1 MNALNSNRLDQAL
14 LRYWM
19 PALIAGILALI
30 AFVFIGQTP
39 IPRALGMAASIT
51 GMALM
56 LRRFDPLLAI
66 LGSLS
71 LAFSPAFWLQTGAGE
86 TTTAALLGIGL
97 LIGVGLIIL
106 LIWFAHVPPS
116 LITLLIIFAAV
127 IVSLL
132 IGAPRSLR
140 VTTLISTWLLYI
152 LSDTILTA
160 NPRPESG
167 VVQQPDRQH
176 LLSMLV
182 LLTVG
187 VVNDPLFILLAP
199 ATILGI
205 GLSGLK
211 PPSWY
216 WVALLAVIIIGVR
229 GTIIQYVDT
238 DWWLF
243 PAQSAEA
250 LGLRVPYIISGGWR
264 EASRWLYLINL
275 IGSQFSGIGL
285 ALAVLGLSRLSRWY
299 PPLGVVSMVAFAS
312 YALFGLVY
320 YGNNS
325 TILLLPMLI
334 ILIIWM
340 TYAIYSLGQW
350 LQKSLS
356 SVPKIQ
362 WISSLLYMIL
372 PLVLLGRVAGVI

>member
-140 VTTLISTWLLYI
+140 VTTLISTWLLYV
-152 LSDTILTA
+152 LSDTVLTA

-250 LGLRVPYIISGGWR
+250 LGLRVPHIISGGWR

-372 PLVLLGRVAGVI
+372 PLVLLGRAAGVI